1 MPEKKITGKGF
12 LHKFNTLNLV
22 KTFDLNIK
30 LATLATKSE
39 LKSEEDKIVKLKAFD
54 SSYFSGD
61 D

>member
-1 MPEKKITGKGF
+1 MPDKKITEKGF
-12 LHKFNTLNLV
+12 LHKFNTLNFV
-22 KTFDLNIK
+22 KNFDLKIK
-30 LATLATKSE
+30 LATLARKSE